1 MSKIQLYKYDGMNNT
16 INKKLGSF
24 VSMNGDF
31 RGVFNTF
38 RPSITIRVRE
48 VPTYNYCFIPD
59 LNRYYFIDSVTFLGN
74 SSYEL
79 SLKVDVLKSN
89 ESIILNAKAKSVI
102 NDNADPF
109 ISNRENVYNRVP
121 NFEKVD
127 FPNKGLL
134 SEQGSIIMVTLKG
147 TTKN

>member
-1 MSKIQLYKYDGMNNT
+1 MNNT
-16 INKKLGSF
+16 INKKLGNF

-74 SSYEL
+74 STYEL
-79 SLKVDVLKSN
+79 SLKVDVLKSY
-89 ESIILNAKAKSVI
+89 ETVILQSSGTVTNSDKPDKY
-102 NDNADPF
+102 
-109 ISNRENVYNRVP
+109 ISNRNSVYSKKP
-121 NFEKVD
+121 NFIKLD
-127 FPNKGLL
+127 FPNKKLFNDDGK
-134 SEQGSIIMVTLKG
+134 IIMITLKG
-147 TTKN
+147 NEV

>member
-38 RPSITIRVRE
+38 RPSITIRVIE

-74 SSYEL
+74 STYEL
-79 SLKVDVLKSN
+79 SLKVDVLKSY
-89 ESIILNAKAKSVI
+89 ETLILQASGTVTNSDTPDKYVSTRNSVY
-102 NDNADPF
+102 
-109 ISNRENVYNRVP
+109 SRKP
-121 NFEKVD
+121 NFIKLD
-127 FPNKGLL
+127 FPNTKLFNDEGT
-134 SEQGSIIMVTLKG
+134 IIMITLKG
-147 TTKN
+147 TEV

>member
-16 INKKLGSF
+16 VNKKLGSF
-24 VSMNGDF
+24 ISMNGDF

-38 RPSITIRVRE
+38 RPSITIRVKE

-59 LNRYYFIDSVTFLGN
+59 LNRYYFIDNVTFLGN
-74 SSYEL
+74 SAYEL

-102 NDNADPF
+102 NDDADPF
-109 ISNRENVYNRVP
+109 ISNRNSVYSRKP
-121 NFEKVD
+121 NFIKLD
-127 FPNKGLL
+127 FPNTKLFNDEGN
-134 SEQGSIIMVTLKG
+134 IIMITLKG
-147 TTKN
+147 NEV

>member
-24 VSMNGDF
+24 ISMNGDF

-38 RPSITIRVRE
+38 RPSITIRVKE
-48 VPTYNYCFIPD
+48 LPTYNYC
-59 LNRYYFIDSVTFLGN
+59 FIDSVTFLGN
-74 SSYEL
+74 SAYEL

-102 NDNADPF
+102 NDDADPF
-109 ISNRENVYNRVP
+109 ISNRENVYNRKP
-121 NFEKVD
+121 NFIKLD
-127 FPNKGLL
+127 FPNTKLFNDEGK
-134 SEQGSIIMVTLKG
+134 IIMITLKG
-147 TTKN
+147 NEV